1 MNKMHKTLLYFFLFI
16 SLLLISA
23 GIYLT
28 IVSKEDPSKHKVPYW
43 VTNHLNAIKII
54 GPVMIGMGV
63 LTLAIVSYYLMNIS
77 NYTSDTGMTKSM
89 FGYSG
94 CGGDTSK
101 SKSNFGFKFY

>member
-1 MNKMHKTLLYFFLFI
+1 MHKTLLYFFLFI

-28 IVSKEDPSKHKVPYW
+28 VLSKEDPSKHKVPQW
-43 VTNHLNAIKII
+43 VTNHLNVMKIV

-63 LTLAIVSYYLMNIS
+63 LTLAIVSYCLMNGS
-77 NYTSDTGMTKSM
+77 DYKSDTGGMTKSM